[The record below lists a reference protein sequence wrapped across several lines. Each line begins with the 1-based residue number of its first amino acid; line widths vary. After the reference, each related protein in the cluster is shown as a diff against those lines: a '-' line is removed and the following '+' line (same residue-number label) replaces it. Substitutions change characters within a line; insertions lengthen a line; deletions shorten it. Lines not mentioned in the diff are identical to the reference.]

1 MKKQAKSKDFHK
13 FIDKRTLKTPTFEV
27 PQMIHYTQI
36 TQLISELLYRH
47 DCVIVPGFGGFVSRS
62 HSAGFNKGNN
72 LLFPPAKHILFNRN
86 LIHNDGLLVTSLMER
101 NAVSFEEA
109 TRLTEEY
116 RQYIQSLL
124 SAKKRFE
131 LQNIGLLYIDSENS
145 LRFEAKADMN
155 FLFDAF
161 GFEPVTANELPVESE
176 KPVHKPVFEDRV
188 VAATV
193 PTVLR
198 PKRSYARVAALAIGI
213 PAAMAF
219 LLLAA
224 TSKPMQPIMH
234 SSVNPFYT
242 PEKTYIPSHSPER
255 KAFIIADVEKPSF
268 LADANGYAAFTLG
281 NNGRVMMANTN
292 EPMLRPDK
300 TRVANATVKSRLNFN
315 GKFQVV
321 LGCFGVRENAER
333 LVAELRA
340 AQVNAGVSGVNAK
353 GLHVVSCGSFSSR
366 QDAVHLLDSI
376 RRRYPNAW
384 IMAQ

>member
-1 MKKQAKSKDFHK
+1 MQANSEDFHK

-86 LIHNDGLLVTSLMER
+86 LIHNDGLLITSLMER
-101 NAVSFEEA
+101 NAISFEEA
-109 TRLTEEY
+109 AKLTEEY

-131 LQNIGLLYIDSENS
+131 LQNIGLLYMDSENS

-161 GFEPVTANELPVESE
+161 GFEPVMANELPPETE

-188 VAATV
+188 VATTPV
-193 PTVLR
+193 VIRT
-198 PKRSYARVAALAIGI
+198 KKSYARLAALAIGI
-213 PAAMAF
+213 PAAMAA

-224 TSKPMQPIMH
+224 TSKPMQPIMQ

-242 PEKTYIPSHSPER
+242 PEKTYTPTHSPER

-281 NNGRVMMANTN
+281 NNGRVMIANTN
-292 EPMLRPDK
+292 DPMLRPDK
-300 TRVANATVKSRLNFN
+300 TRVASPSVKSKLSLS

-321 LGCFGVRENAER
+321 LGCFGVKENAER
-333 LVAELRA
+333 LVNELRA
-340 AQVNAGVSGVNAK
+340 AQVNAGISGVNAK
-353 GLHVVSCGSFSSR
+353 GLHVVSCGSFSSK
-366 QDAVHLLDSI
+366 QEAVHVLDSI
-376 RRRYPNAW
+376 RQRYPNAW

>member
-1 MKKQAKSKDFHK
+1 MQAKSEDFHK
-13 FIDKRTLKTPTFEV
+13 FIDKRKLKTPTFEV

-86 LIHNDGLLVTSLMER
+86 LIHNDGLLITSLMER
-101 NAVSFEEA
+101 NAISFDQA
-109 TRLTEEY
+109 TKLTEEY

-131 LQNIGLLYIDSENS
+131 LQNIGLLYMDSENS

-161 GFEPVTANELPVESE
+161 GFEPVTANELPVEIE

-188 VAATV
+188 VTTAPV
-193 PTVLR
+193 VLR
-198 PKRSYARVAALAIGI
+198 PKKSYARIAALAIGI
-213 PAAMAF
+213 PAAMAV

-224 TSKPMQPIMH
+224 TSKPMQPIMQ

-242 PEKTYIPSHSPER
+242 PEKTYTPSHSAER
-255 KAFIIADVEKPSF
+255 KAFIIADVEKASF
-268 LADANGYAAFTLG
+268 LSDANGYAAFTLG
-281 NNGRVMMANTN
+281 NNGRVMIANTN
-292 EPMLRPDK
+292 EPTLHPDK
-300 TRVANATVKSRLNFN
+300 TRVASPSVKSKLSLS

-321 LGCFGVRENAER
+321 LGCFGVKENAER
-333 LVAELRA
+333 LVNELRA
-340 AQVNAGVSGVNAK
+340 AQVNAAISGVNAK
-353 GLHVVSCGSFSSR
+353 GLHVVSCGSFNSK
-366 QDAVHLLDSI
+366 QEAVDVLDSI
-376 RRRYPNAW
+376 RQRYPNAW

>member
-1 MKKQAKSKDFHK
+1 MQGKSKDFHK
-13 FIDKRTLKTPTFEV
+13 FIDNRTLKTPTFEV
-27 PQMIHYTQI
+27 PQMIQYNQI

-62 HSAGFNKGNN
+62 HSAGFNKGNQ

-86 LIHNDGLLVTSLMER
+86 LIHNDGLLMTALMER
-101 NAVSFEEA
+101 NAISFEEA
-109 TRLTEEY
+109 TKLTEEY

-131 LQNIGLLYIDSENS
+131 LQNIGLLYIDGENS

-161 GFEPVTANELPVESE
+161 GFEPVTATELPAEAE

-188 VAATV
+188 AVAEV
-193 PTVLR
+193 PLVPR
-198 PKRSYARVAALAIGI
+198 PKKSYARMAALAIGI
-213 PAAMAF
+213 PAVMVV

-224 TSKPMQPIMH
+224 TSKPMQPIMQ

-242 PEKTYIPSHSPER
+242 PEKTYTPNHNPER
-255 KAFIIADVEKPSF
+255 KAFIIADVEKVSF
-268 LADANGYAAFTLG
+268 LADANGYAAFTLSDR
-281 NNGRVMMANTN
+281 GRVMIANTN
-292 EPMLRPDK
+292 DSMLRPDK
-300 TRVANATVKSRLNFN
+300 TLVARPSVKSNLSLS

-333 LVAELRA
+333 LVNELRA
-340 AQVNAGVSGVNAK
+340 TQVNAGISGVNAK
-353 GLHVVSCGSFSSR
+353 GLHVVSCGSFNSK
-366 QDAVHLLDSI
+366 QEAVNVLDSI
-376 RRRYPNAW
+376 RQRYPNAW

>member
-1 MKKQAKSKDFHK
+1 MQAKSEDFHK
-13 FIDKRTLKTPTFEV
+13 FIDKRKLKTPTFEV

-86 LIHNDGLLVTSLMER
+86 LIHNDGLLITSLMER
-101 NAVSFEEA
+101 NAISFEEA
-109 TRLTEEY
+109 TKLTEEY

-131 LQNIGLLYIDSENS
+131 LQNIGLLYMDSENS

-161 GFEPVTANELPVESE
+161 GFEPVTANELPLETE
-176 KPVHKPVFEDRV
+176 NPVHKPVFEDRV
-188 VAATV
+188 VTTV
-193 PTVLR
+193 PVILK
-198 PKRSYARVAALAIGI
+198 PKKSYARIAAIAVGI
-213 PAAMAF
+213 PAVMAF
-219 LLLAA
+219 LFFAA
-224 TSKPMQPIMH
+224 TSKPMQPIMQ

-242 PEKTYIPSHSPER
+242 PEKTYTPNHSPER
-255 KAFIIADVEKPSF
+255 KTFIIADVEKPSF

-281 NNGRVMMANTN
+281 NNGRVMITNTN
-292 EPMLRPDK
+292 DPMLRPDK
-300 TRVANATVKSRLNFN
+300 TRVASPSVKSKLSLS

-321 LGCFGVRENAER
+321 LGCFGVKENAER
-333 LVAELRA
+333 LVNELRA
-340 AQVNAGVSGVNAK
+340 AQVNAGISGVNAK
-353 GLHVVSCGSFSSR
+353 GLHVVSCGSFNSK
-366 QDAVHLLDSI
+366 QEAVNVLDSI

>member
-1 MKKQAKSKDFHK
+1 MQAKSEDFHK
-13 FIDKRTLKTPTFEV
+13 FIDKRKLKTPTFEV

-47 DCVIVPGFGGFVSRS
+47 ECVIVPGFGGFVSRS

-86 LIHNDGLLVTSLMER
+86 LIHNDGLLITSLMER
-101 NAVSFEEA
+101 NAISFEEA
-109 TRLTEEY
+109 TKLTEEY

-131 LQNIGLLYIDSENS
+131 LQNIGLLYMDNENS

-161 GFEPVTANELPVESE
+161 GFEPVTANELPPEIE
-176 KPVHKPVFEDRV
+176 KPLNKPVFEDRV
-188 VAATV
+188 VATTPV
-193 PTVLR
+193 VLR
-198 PKRSYARVAALAIGI
+198 PKKSYARITALAIGI
-213 PAAMAF
+213 PAAMAV

-224 TSKPMQPIMH
+224 TSKPMQPIMQ

-242 PEKTYIPSHSPER
+242 PEKTYTPSHNPER
-255 KAFIIADVEKPSF
+255 KAFIIVDVEKVSF

-281 NNGRVMMANTN
+281 NNGRVMIANTN
-292 EPMLRPDK
+292 DPMLHPDK
-300 TRVANATVKSRLNFN
+300 TRVASPSVKSKLSLS

-321 LGCFGVRENAER
+321 LGCFGVKENAER
-333 LVAELRA
+333 LVNELRA
-340 AQVNAGVSGVNAK
+340 AQVNAGISGVNAK
-353 GLHVVSCGSFSSR
+353 GLHVVSCGSFNSK
-366 QDAVHLLDSI
+366 QEAVNVLDSI
-376 RRRYPNAW
+376 RQRYPNAW

>member
-1 MKKQAKSKDFHK
+1 MQAKSEDFHK

-27 PQMIHYTQI
+27 PLMIHYNQI

-86 LIHNDGLLVTSLMER
+86 LIHNDGLLITSLMER
-101 NAVSFEEA
+101 NAISFDEA
-109 TRLTEEY
+109 TKLTDEY

-131 LQNIGLLYIDSENS
+131 LQNIGLLYMDGENS

-161 GFEPVTANELPVESE
+161 GFEPVTANELPLEVIE
-176 KPVHKPVFEDRV
+176 KPVHKPVFEDRRIV
-188 VAATV
+188 TEPVIIK
-193 PTVLR
+193 
-198 PKRSYARVAALAIGI
+198 PKKSYARIAAMAVGI

-219 LLLAA
+219 LFFAA
-224 TSKPMQPIMH
+224 TSKPMQPIMQ
-234 SSVNPFYT
+234 SSANPFYT
-242 PEKTYIPSHSPER
+242 PEKTYTPNHNPER
-255 KAFIIADVEKPSF
+255 KAFIIDDVEKASF

-281 NNGRVMMANTN
+281 NSGRVMIANTN
-292 EPMLRPDK
+292 EAMLRPDK
-300 TRVANATVKSRLNFN
+300 TLVARPSVKSKLSLS
-315 GKFQVV
+315 GKFQIVV
-321 LGCFGVRENAER
+321 GCFGVKENAER
-333 LVAELRA
+333 LVNDLRA
-340 AQVNAGVSGVNAK
+340 AQVNAGISGVNAK
-353 GLHVVSCGSFSSR
+353 GLHVVSCGSFNNK
-366 QDAVHLLDSI
+366 QEAVNALDSI

>member
-1 MKKQAKSKDFHK
+1 MQAKSEDFHK

-27 PQMIHYTQI
+27 QQMIHYTQI

-62 HSAGFNKGNN
+62 HSAGFNKGNH

-86 LIHNDGLLVTSLMER
+86 LIHNDGLLITSLMER
-101 NAVSFEEA
+101 NAVSFDEA
-109 TRLTEEY
+109 TKLTEEY

-161 GFEPVTANELPVESE
+161 GFEPVTANELPLETE

-188 VAATV
+188 VTAAPV
-193 PTVLR
+193 ILR
-198 PKRSYARVAALAIGI
+198 PKKSYARIAAMAVGI
-213 PAAMAF
+213 PAVMAF
-219 LLLAA
+219 LFFAA
-224 TSKPMQPIMH
+224 TSKPMQPIMQ

-242 PEKTYIPSHSPER
+242 PEKTYTPSHSPER

-281 NNGRVMMANTN
+281 NSGRVMIANTN
-292 EPMLRPDK
+292 DPMLRPDK
-300 TRVANATVKSRLNFN
+300 TRVASPSVKSKLSLS

-333 LVAELRA
+333 LVNELRS
-340 AQVNAGVSGVNAK
+340 AQVNAGISGVNAK
-353 GLHVVSCGSFSSR
+353 GLHVVSCGSFNNK
-366 QDAVHLLDSI
+366 QEAVKILDSI
-376 RRRYPNAW
+376 RQRYPNAW

>member
-1 MKKQAKSKDFHK
+1 MQAKSEDFHK

-86 LIHNDGLLVTSLMER
+86 LIHNDGLLITSLMER
-101 NAVSFEEA
+101 NAISFEEA
-109 TRLTEEY
+109 AKLTEEY

-131 LQNIGLLYIDSENS
+131 LQNIGLLYMDSENS

-161 GFEPVTANELPVESE
+161 GFEPVMANELPPETE
-176 KPVHKPVFEDRV
+176 KPVHKPVFEDRMVATTPV
-188 VAATV
+188 VIRT
-193 PTVLR
+193 
-198 PKRSYARVAALAIGI
+198 KKSYARLAALAIGI
-213 PAAMAF
+213 PAAMAA

-224 TSKPMQPIMH
+224 TSKPMQPIMQ

-242 PEKTYIPSHSPER
+242 PEKTYTPNHSPER

-281 NNGRVMMANTN
+281 NNGRVMIANTN
-292 EPMLRPDK
+292 DPMLRPDK
-300 TRVANATVKSRLNFN
+300 TRVASPSVKSKLSLS

-321 LGCFGVRENAER
+321 LGCFGVKENAER
-333 LVAELRA
+333 LVNELRA
-340 AQVNAGVSGVNAK
+340 AQVNAGISGVNAK
-353 GLHVVSCGSFSSR
+353 GLHVVSCGSFSSK
-366 QDAVHLLDSI
+366 QEAVHVLDSI
-376 RRRYPNAW
+376 RQRYPNAW

>member
-1 MKKQAKSKDFHK
+1 
-13 FIDKRTLKTPTFEV
+13 
-27 PQMIHYTQI
+27 MIHYTQI

-62 HSAGFNKGNN
+62 HSAGFSKGNH

-86 LIHNDGLLVTSLMER
+86 LIHNDGLLITSLMEQ

-109 TRLTEEY
+109 AKLTEEY

-161 GFEPVTANELPVESE
+161 GFEPVIANELPPEVAT
-176 KPVHKPVFEDRV
+176 PVHKPVFEDRV
-188 VAATV
+188 VTTAPV
-193 PTVLR
+193 VLR
-198 PKRSYARVAALAIGI
+198 PKKSYARIAALAIGI
-213 PAAMAF
+213 PAAMAV

-224 TSKPMQPIMH
+224 TSKPMQPIMQ

-242 PEKTYIPSHSPER
+242 PEKTYTPSHSPER
-255 KAFIIADVEKPSF
+255 KAFIIADVEKTSF

-281 NNGRVMMANTN
+281 NNGRVMIANTN
-292 EPMLRPDK
+292 EPTLRPDK
-300 TRVANATVKSRLNFN
+300 TLVAGPSVKSKLSLR

-321 LGCFGVRENAER
+321 LGCFGVKENAER
-333 LVAELRA
+333 LVNELRA
-340 AQVNAGVSGVNAK
+340 AQVNAGISGVNAK
-353 GLHVVSCGSFSSR
+353 GLHVVSCGSFNSK
-366 QDAVHLLDSI
+366 QEAVDVLDSI
-376 RRRYPNAW
+376 RQRYPNAW

>member
-1 MKKQAKSKDFHK
+1 MQGKSEDFHK
-13 FIDKRTLKTPTFEV
+13 FIDKRKLKTPTFEV
-27 PQMIHYTQI
+27 PQMIHYTHI

-86 LIHNDGLLVTSLMER
+86 LIHNDGLLITSLMER
-101 NAVSFEEA
+101 NAISFEEA
-109 TRLTEEY
+109 GRLTEEY

-161 GFEPVTANELPVESE
+161 GFEPVTANELPLEPE
-176 KPVHKPVFEDRV
+176 KPVHKAVFEDRRAV
-188 VAATV
+188 TEPVALK
-193 PTVLR
+193 PR
-198 PKRSYARVAALAIGI
+198 RSYARIAALAVGI
-213 PAAMAF
+213 PAVMAVLF
-219 LLLAA
+219 LAA
-224 TSKPMQPIMH
+224 TSKPLQPVMQ

-242 PEKTYIPSHSPER
+242 PEKTYTPSHSPER
-255 KAFIIADVEKPSF
+255 KAFIIADVEKTSF

-281 NNGRVMMANTN
+281 DNGRVMIANTN
-292 EPMLRPDK
+292 DPMLRPDK
-300 TRVANATVKSRLNFN
+300 TRVAGPSVKGKLSPG

-321 LGCFGVRENAER
+321 LGCFGVKENAER
-333 LVAELRA
+333 LVKELRA
-340 AQVNAGVSGVNAK
+340 AQVNAEISGVNAK
-353 GLHVVSCGSFSSR
+353 GLHVVSCGSFNTKEE
-366 QDAVHLLDSI
+366 AVSTLDSI
-376 RRRYPNAW
+376 RQRYPNAW

>member
-1 MKKQAKSKDFHK
+1 MQAKSEDFHK
-13 FIDKRTLKTPTFEV
+13 FIDKRKLKTPTFEV

-86 LIHNDGLLVTSLMER
+86 LIHNDGLLITALMER
-101 NAVSFEEA
+101 NAISFEEA

-131 LQNIGLLYIDSENS
+131 LQNIGLLYMDSENS

-161 GFEPVTANELPVESE
+161 GFEPVTANELPMEIE
-176 KPVHKPVFEDRV
+176 KPVHKPVFEDRTVTTTPV
-188 VAATV
+188 V
-193 PTVLR
+193 LK
-198 PKRSYARVAALAIGI
+198 PKKSYARIAALAIGI
-213 PAAMAF
+213 PAAMTF

-224 TSKPMQPIMH
+224 TSKPMQPIMQ

-242 PEKTYIPSHSPER
+242 PEKTYSPNHSPER
-255 KAFIIADVEKPSF
+255 KAFIIADVEKASF

-281 NNGRVMMANTN
+281 NNGRVMIANTN
-292 EPMLRPDK
+292 EPMLHADK
-300 TRVANATVKSRLNFN
+300 TRVVRPSVNSKLSLS

-321 LGCFGVRENAER
+321 LGCFGVKENAER
-333 LVAELRA
+333 LVNELRA
-340 AQVNAGVSGVNAK
+340 VQVNAGISGVNAK
-353 GLHVVSCGSFSSR
+353 GLHVVSCGSFNSK
-366 QDAVHLLDSI
+366 QEAVNVLDSI
-376 RRRYPNAW
+376 RQRYPNAW